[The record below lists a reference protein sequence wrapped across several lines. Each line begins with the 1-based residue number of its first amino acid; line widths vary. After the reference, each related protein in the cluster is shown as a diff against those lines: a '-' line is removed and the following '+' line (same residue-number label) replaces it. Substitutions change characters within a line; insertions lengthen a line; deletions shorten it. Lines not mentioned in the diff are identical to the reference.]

1 MDLTH
6 KPLLFY
12 HIETAV
18 SILFGNFYFLYP
30 VTIVYD
36 KLSVDVATVLTANI
50 PLYCMVQLFL
60 PAVLLFFPIV
70 KTSDIVYL
78 LLYTTSEVY
87 INSGIELGI
96 C

>member
-18 SILFGNFYFLYP
+18 SILFGNFYFLYL

-50 PLYCMVQLFL
+50 PLY
-60 PAVLLFFPIV
+60 
-70 KTSDIVYL
+70 
-78 LLYTTSEVY
+78 
-87 INSGIELGI
+87 
-96 C
+96 